1 MEGSTNSDLGG
12 LRSKLDGDLVRPE
25 DAGWNEARQAW
36 NLAIDQRPKAVA
48 YAAGPE
54 DVAAV
59 VRYAGEHGLGVVTQ
73 GTGHGAG
80 SLEWAD
86 DVLLVKTERLNG
98 IEVDADGQRARVE
111 AGVLWRDA
119 LDAAQEHGL
128 AGLTGSSPDVGVVGY
143 TIGGGVGWLGRRYGL
158 ACNSVH
164 AIELVTADGEQRRVD
179 AGAEAELFWALRGGG
194 GGFGVVTAIEIGLFP
209 VSEVYAG
216 NLIFAGEDG
225 REVFQRYRE
234 WAAGAPDEVTSIARF
249 LHPPPLPFVPEPLR
263 DRLVVTLGVCYTGGE
278 DEGAEL
284 IAPLREIGEPIMD
297 TFETI
302 PAAQLVA
309 VHMDPE
315 QPVPATGF
323 HALIEELSDE
333 TVDAFVGAVGPGS
346 GSPLLLAELRQ
357 LGSALSTP
365 APDGGALPCI
375 DAAYSLNT
383 VGSLMDPSAR
393 EAIMHHFDVLRDA
406 LAPWSTSGSYLNFAE
421 QRAGFDTLFP
431 AESRERLTE
440 VKERWDPDDRFRAN
454 YSFGTA

>member
-36 NLAIDQRPKAVA
+36 NLAIDQHPKAVA
-48 YAAGPE
+48 YVAGPE
-54 DVAAV
+54 DVASV
-59 VRYAGEHGLGVVTQ
+59 VTFAGEHGLGVVTQ

-98 IEVDADGQRARVE
+98 IEVDPDGQRARVE

-119 LDAAQEHGL
+119 LDAAQDHGL

-179 AGAEAELFWALRGGG
+179 AGAEPELFWALRGGG
-194 GGFGVVTAIEIGLFP
+194 GGFGVVTAIEIGLYP
-209 VSEVYAG
+209 ISEVYAG

-249 LHPPPLPFVPEPLR
+249 LHP
-263 DRLVVTLGVCYTGGE
+263 
-278 DEGAEL
+278 
-284 IAPLREIGEPIMD
+284 
-297 TFETI
+297 
-302 PAAQLVA
+302 
-309 VHMDPE
+309 
-315 QPVPATGF
+315 
-323 HALIEELSDE
+323 
-333 TVDAFVGAVGPGS
+333 
-346 GSPLLLAELRQ
+346 
-357 LGSALSTP
+357 
-365 APDGGALPCI
+365 
-375 DAAYSLNT
+375 
-383 VGSLMDPSAR
+383 
-393 EAIMHHFDVLRDA
+393 
-406 LAPWSTSGSYLNFAE
+406 
-421 QRAGFDTLFP
+421 
-431 AESRERLTE
+431 
-440 VKERWDPDDRFRAN
+440 
-454 YSFGTA
+454 